1 VSQKHVPA
9 VDGYNMWPYIVGTLP
24 ASPRTEI
31 MLDSECYQPGH
42 CVNGSA
48 GKKNPCD
55 PEYVPAALCDT
66 LYVSVMS
73 VVLDPALNSAV
84 LWFQSKV

>member
-1 VSQKHVPA
+1 MLVILSTARYPTFCALAGGVDCTEQHTPGVSHKRVPA
-9 VDGYNMWPYIVGTLP
+9 VDGFNMWPYIVGTLP

-48 GKKNPCD
+48 GTKDPCD
-55 PEYVPAALCDT
+55 PEYRL
-66 LYVSVMS
+66 L
-73 VVLDPALNSAV
+73 
-84 LWFQSKV
+84 